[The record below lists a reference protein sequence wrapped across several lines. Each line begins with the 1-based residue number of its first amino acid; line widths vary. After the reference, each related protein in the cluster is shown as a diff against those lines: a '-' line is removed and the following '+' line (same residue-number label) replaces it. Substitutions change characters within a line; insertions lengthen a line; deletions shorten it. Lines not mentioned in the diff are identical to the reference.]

1 MGACTSNKRDKTI
14 KPNEITMEKS
24 VILDYYMNDTK
35 NNIRSTQNKKK
46 SNNSHS
52 QITNNSDS
60 NSNSNKLKNRKKDD
74 STNYYLICPDCSIRS
89 PHIEKLYYD
98 NNSKD
103 FLVKYTC
110 MCNNNFIVKEIP
122 LINILSNKE
131 PLNECDIHLN
141 NKLVNYCKTCK
152 RAICSQCQQEKHT
165 NHDLEIDVIN
175 RPISKEDAHELLE
188 KIKEKEELFN
198 IEINKSEE
206 KVQNGIDNKIQQLT
220 DEKINYKKQLEN
232 YKENNLKTFSFLKNL
247 YSRYIN
253 NFNNG
258 SDSNHNINNE
268 FNNNDIMLTNHIHN
282 FAIKS
287 NDITKFNT
295 NIDEIINQYNDEK
308 KELKINYDY
317 GFENNNN
324 ISIEEYKN
332 KNIKNSNNILNSQ
345 ISNNKNNNIN
355 IEYGIKKKE
364 FECIKTLKG
373 HSEKIVSLI
382 ELSSGKLI
390 SGSYDNSMRIW
401 DINNNTQDKII
412 NENGKVF
419 CILEF
424 EKNKILIG
432 TSENCIN
439 LWDINYNNDKCIF
452 SFTGHDLWVNALVK
466 CNNNYFA
473 SGSNDS
479 NIKIWDYYN
488 RICKST
494 LKGHVDCILSLII
507 LKNNNLCSGSADL
520 TLRIWDWKSSE
531 CLSILKGH
539 VKWVKCVLE
548 LDNGII
554 ITGSDDKTIKL
565 WKNYIN
571 IETLE
576 GHKHSVRTF
585 CQINEKFFASGSF
598 DSTIKIWE
606 INSWKCVQTLYGH
619 ESNIICLI
627 NLNSRISNNNIIAS
641 CSNDKTI
648 KIWEGN
654 P

>member
-1 MGACTSNKRDKTI
+1 MGCNNSSNVER
-14 KPNEITMEKS
+14 
-24 VILDYYMNDTK
+24 
-35 NNIRSTQNKKK
+35 RQKKK
-46 SNNSHS
+46 SMENSEN
-52 QITNNSDS
+52 T
-60 NSNSNKLKNRKKDD
+60 LKNNNKINTINETNIK
-74 STNYYLICPDCSIRS
+74 TETTNQKELINYYLICPECQERS

-98 NNSKD
+98 ENIKD

-110 MCNNNFIVKEIP
+110 ICSNNTMHSKEVPLLQILRNQEPINKCN
-122 LINILSNKE
+122 
-131 PLNECDIHLN
+131 IHLE
-141 NKLVNYCKTCK
+141 NKLTNFCKTCR
-152 RAICSQCQQEKHT
+152 RAICNLCIEELHKGH
-165 NHDLEIDVIN
+165 NIEEEYIN
-175 RPISKEDAHELLE
+175 KISKEDADNIL
-188 KIKEKEELFN
+188 KIIIEKEQEFN
-198 IEINKSEE
+198 NEIEKNE
-206 KVQNGIDNKIQQLT
+206 KKMENGIDNMIQKLNE
-220 DEKINYKKQLEN
+220 EKINYKKQMEN
-232 YKENNLKTFSFLKNL
+232 YKDNNKKTFNFLKNL

-253 NFNNG
+253 NFEIENNNANG
-258 SDSNHNINNE
+258 IKTNHDNDI
-268 FNNNDIMLTNHIHN
+268 NNDIMLTNHIN
-282 FAIKS
+282 
-287 NDITKFNT
+287 KFSRINKDAPQLNS

-332 KNIKNSNNILNSQ
+332 KNIKNSNILNSQ

-585 CQINEKFFASGSF
+585 CQIKEKFFASGSF

-606 INSWKCVQTLYGH
+606 INSWKCIQTLYGH

-627 NLNSRISNNNIIAS
+627 NLNSRISNNYMIAS